1 MNHIIVYGVIGMPSI
16 QNIIQTRLNYMR
28 RNINTVTSFLTQPK
42 GVFETVDEVIKN
54 VRMANRTTLQEL
66 TGGLSVG
73 AQGKIGQRI
82 RQIVSRFRSR
92 FGGGG

>member
-1 MNHIIVYGVIGMPSI
+1 MPSI
-16 QNIIQTRLNYMR
+16 QNIIQTRLNYVR
-28 RNINTVTSFLTQPK
+28 RNINAVTSFLTQPK

-66 TGGLSVG
+66 TGGLSIGVG

-82 RQIVSRFRSR
+82 SQILSKLRGR
-92 FGGGG
+92 